1 MFHSIDIYSR
11 TMVKESLYLL
21 DMAGCTADTID
32 ALNIEAEKIDS
43 LHALIND
50 HGNGCLISV
59 VKVVQ
64 VTQDEA
70 GKRSS
75 AELPYCLESRVSK
88 VRYCFVWRRRSHEVR
103 RSW

>member
-59 VKVVQ
+59 VEVVKADPKDRLERGRQ
-64 VTQDEA
+64 
-70 GKRSS
+70 RSR
-75 AELPYCLESRVSK
+75 CGTR
-88 VRYCFVWRRRSHEVR
+88 
-103 RSW
+103 